1 MDQDGVR
8 LPVGPPRFEF
18 MSLSI
23 GIVGLPN
30 VGKSTL
36 FKALTKKQALI
47 ANYPFA
53 TIDPNV
59 GIVEVPDDRLVKLA
73 EVSKSD
79 KIVPTVIEFTDIA
92 GLVKGASQGEGLGNK
107 FLSHIRETAA
117 IVQVVRAFSDPDVI
131 HVGGHVNPQE
141 DLEIIGVELA
151 LADLDSAKKY
161 LSNLK
166 SKAKSGPTIAL
177 EQEIKLFERI
187 IEALND
193 GQAIRDLPLTYDE
206 KKLIKTLNFLT
217 GKPMMVV
224 LNIDEV
230 CDAKQPVPQLNFNGP
245 IIEISAKIEAEL
257 ADLSSVEAKEFLISI
272 GQNQTGLDK
281 LILACYKL
289 LNLITFLTS
298 GPMESRAWT
307 VARGAKAP
315 QAAGVIHSDFEKG
328 FIRAEVCDYNDFI
341 SLGGWPKMKESGKM
355 RLEGKDYVMRDGD
368 VVFFHVGN

>member
-1 MDQDGVR
+1 
-8 LPVGPPRFEF
+8 

-59 GIVEVPDDRLVKLA
+59 GVVEVPDARLAKLA

-107 FLSHIRETAA
+107 FLSHIREVAA
-117 IVQVVRAFSDPDVI
+117 IVQVVRAFSDPEVI
-131 HVGGHVNPQE
+131 HVGGRVNPQE

-166 SKAKSGPTIAL
+166 SKAKSGSTIAL
-177 EQEIKLFERI
+177 EQEIKLFERLTD
-187 IEALND
+187 ALSK
-193 GQAIRDLPLTYDE
+193 GQAIRDLSLSEDE
-206 KKLIKTLNFLT
+206 KKLLKTFNFLT
-217 GKPMMVV
+217 AKPMMVV
-224 LNIDEV
+224 LNVDEAGT
-230 CDAKQPVPQLNFNGP
+230 AKQPLPQLNFNGP

-257 ADLSSVEAKEFLISI
+257 ADLSPVEAKEFLISI

-281 LILACYKL
+281 LILAGYKL
-289 LNLITFLTS
+289 LDLITFLTS

-315 QAAGVIHSDFEKG
+315 HAAGAIHSDFEKG
-328 FIRAEVCDYNDFI
+328 FIRAEVCDYDDFI
-341 SLGGWPKMKESGKM
+341 NFGGWAKIKETGKM

-368 VVFFHVGN
+368 VVFFHVNA

>member
-1 MDQDGVR
+1 
-8 LPVGPPRFEF
+8 

-59 GIVEVPDDRLVKLA
+59 GIVEVPDERLPKLA
-73 EVSKSD
+73 EISQSE

-107 FLSHIRETAA
+107 FLSHIREVAA
-117 IVQVVRAFSDPDVI
+117 IVQVVRAFSDPEVI
-131 HVGGHVNPQE
+131 HVGGRVNPQE

-177 EQEIKLFERI
+177 EQEIKLFEKI
-187 IEALND
+187 IEALSK
-193 GQAIRDLPLTYDE
+193 GQAIRDLPLTDDE
-206 KKLIKTLNFLT
+206 RKLIKTFNFLT

-230 CDAKQPVPQLNFNGP
+230 GFAKQPAPQLNFNGP

-257 ADLSSVEAKEFLISI
+257 ADLSAEEAKEFLSSI
-272 GQNQTGLDK
+272 GQSQTGLDK
-281 LILACYKL
+281 LILAGYKL

-307 VARGAKAP
+307 VARGSKAP

-355 RLEGKDYVMRDGD
+355 RLEGKDYMMRDGD

>member
-1 MDQDGVR
+1 
-8 LPVGPPRFEF
+8 

-59 GIVEVPDDRLVKLA
+59 GIVEVPDNRLAKLA

-107 FLSHIRETAA
+107 FLSHIREVAA

-131 HVGGHVNPQE
+131 HVGGRVNPQE

-151 LADLDSAKKY
+151 LADLESAKKY

-166 SKAKSGPTIAL
+166 SKAKSGSTVAL
-177 EQEIKLFERI
+177 EQEMKLFERVI
-187 IEALND
+187 DSLSK
-193 GQAIRDLPLTYDE
+193 GQAIRDLSLSDDE
-206 KKLIKTLNFLT
+206 KKLIKTFNFLT
-217 GKPMMVV
+217 AKPMMAV
-224 LNIDEV
+224 LNVDEAGG
-230 CDAKQPVPQLNFNGP
+230 AKQPVPQLNFNGP

-257 ADLSSVEAKEFLISI
+257 ADLSPEEAKEFLTSI
-272 GQNQTGLDK
+272 GQSQTGLDK
-281 LILACYKL
+281 LILAGYRL
-289 LNLITFLTS
+289 LDLITFLTS

-307 VARGAKAP
+307 VESGAKAP

-328 FIRAEVCDYNDFI
+328 FIRAEVCDYDNFVNF
-341 SLGGWPKMKESGKM
+341 SGWAKIKETGKM

-368 VVFFHVGN
+368 VVFFHVGS

>member
-1 MDQDGVR
+1 
-8 LPVGPPRFEF
+8 

-53 TIDPNV
+53 TIDPNI
-59 GIVEVPDDRLVKLA
+59 GIVEVPDERLAKLA

-117 IVQVVRAFSDPDVI
+117 IVQVVRAFSDPEVI
-131 HVGGHVNPQE
+131 HVGGQVNPQE

-161 LSNLK
+161 LSNVK
-166 SKAKSGPTIAL
+166 SKAKSGSTVAL
-177 EQEIKLFERI
+177 EQEIKLFEGLT
-187 IEALND
+187 ESLSK
-193 GQAIRDLPLTYDE
+193 GQAIRDLPLSNDE
-206 KKLIKTLNFLT
+206 KKLLKTFNFLT

-224 LNIDEV
+224 LNVDEAGN
-230 CDAKQPVPQLNFNGP
+230 AKQPAPKLNFNGP

-257 ADLSSVEAKEFLISI
+257 ADLSPIEAQEFLISI
-272 GQNQTGLDK
+272 SQSQTGLDK
-281 LILACYKL
+281 LILAGYQL
-289 LNLITFLTS
+289 LDLITFLTS

-307 VARGAKAP
+307 VVRGAKAP

-328 FIRAEVCDYNDFI
+328 FIRAEVCDYPDFI
-341 SLGGWPKMKESGKM
+341 NFGGWAKIKETGKM

-368 VVFFHVGN
+368 VVFFHVNA

>member
-59 GIVEVPDDRLVKLA
+59 GIVEVPDNRLAKLA

-107 FLSHIRETAA
+107 FLSHIREVAA

-131 HVGGHVNPQE
+131 HVGGRVNPQE

-151 LADLDSAKKY
+151 LADLESAKKY

-166 SKAKSGPTIAL
+166 SKAKSGSTVAL
-177 EQEIKLFERI
+177 EQEMKLFERVI
-187 IEALND
+187 DSLSK
-193 GQAIRDLPLTYDE
+193 GQAIRDLSLSDDE
-206 KKLIKTLNFLT
+206 KKLIKTFNFLT
-217 GKPMMVV
+217 AKPMMAV
-224 LNIDEV
+224 LNVDEAGG
-230 CDAKQPVPQLNFNGP
+230 AKQPVPQLNFNGP

-257 ADLSSVEAKEFLISI
+257 ADLSPEEAKEFLTSI
-272 GQNQTGLDK
+272 GQSQTGLDK
-281 LILACYKL
+281 LILAGYRL
-289 LNLITFLTS
+289 LDLITFLTS

-307 VARGAKAP
+307 VESGAKAP

-328 FIRAEVCDYNDFI
+328 FIRAEVCDYDNFVNF
-341 SLGGWPKMKESGKM
+341 SGWAKIKETGKM

-368 VVFFHVGN
+368 VVFFHVGS